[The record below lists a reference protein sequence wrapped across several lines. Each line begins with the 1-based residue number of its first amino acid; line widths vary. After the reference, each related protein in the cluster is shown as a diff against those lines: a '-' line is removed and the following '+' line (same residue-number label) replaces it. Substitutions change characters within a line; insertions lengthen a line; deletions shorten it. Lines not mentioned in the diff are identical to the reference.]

1 MAKKN
6 IEIPK
11 DNNIIRMP
19 LEEVMPDNYLPYAVE
34 VAKDR
39 ALPDV
44 RDGLKPVHRRI
55 LYGAYMLKAFPDKPY
70 YKSARIVGDILGKYH
85 PHGDSSV
92 YDAMVI
98 LAQNFSTRA
107 PLIDGHGNWGSIDG
121 DGAAAMRYTE
131 ARLSSISMEMLR
143 DIEKNVVDMV
153 PNYSDSEME
162 PKVLPA
168 RYPNLLVNGTFG
180 IAVGLSTN
188 IPPHNL
194 KEVIDGTLAYIDNN
208 EITTRELMNYIKG
221 PDLPTGGVLIGE
233 KTLLSAYETGE
244 GKVTL
249 RAKAKI
255 ETLEN
260 GRLGIV
266 ITEFPYR
273 RNKARILQTISD
285 MTGDKRHAKA
295 LDGIV
300 DIRDESD
307 RTGIRAV
314 IEFKKAVDHD
324 MADKVLKYLYKKT
337 DLQGN
342 ISFNMVALADGK
354 PETMGLKTIISHYV
368 NHQKDVV
375 TRRTK
380 RELEVAEKRFHIV
393 EGFIKAIG
401 IMDEVIATIRASKSK
416 KDAHEN
422 LVLKFG
428 FTDLQAEAI
437 LELMLYRLTGL
448 EIKVF
453 QKEHKE
459 LSKKIKA
466 LRKILENESVLLGVI
481 KDELKEVAEVY
492 GDERRTALIED
503 ESEAKI
509 DLEELIVAEDVMV
522 TLSNEGFIKKI
533 PLKTYNRSNV
543 DENEIEYR
551 EGDYLKF
558 LIKSNTK
565 DTLAIFTDKGT
576 VYQIKCNSVADK
588 KWKDKGE
595 RLEDLIRGLS
605 LEDEKIIALESIENF
620 LPNKCFKFITANG
633 LIKKTTLDK
642 FVTAYSKLMAIKL
655 KNDDLLASV
664 SLIDSQDEERF
675 VEIET
680 TNGLNFVVSEPE
692 LEFTDRNI
700 LGIQLVPLKSGNQIK
715 SIRFVD
721 NYEYKEFIIGINKK
735 GNIKTFS
742 NMNSNSYE
750 KVKVNSFRNIIA
762 FSNKGKVFKFPA
774 YLLQNTEES
783 NISDLVDGFEK
794 DELIIKVA
802 PINEFGKIGED
813 LFVYFFSREG
823 LVKKTSL
830 REFLGEFNNQ
840 IAYKF
845 KTPKDE
851 LVNVD
856 INFENATVILVTKNG
871 MGIKFL
877 ATAINPMG
885 RVASGVTGISLKD
898 DNKVI
903 FGKVIPPTEGIDD
916 KTLEAY
922 NDYKKEL
929 TSNYEKLV
937 LESKQKEKAEVN
949 IEDIKLQNRAGRGS
963 SLMILV
969 LEDYIRDV
977 IIESVKL
984 L

>member
-522 TLSNEGFIKKI
+522 TLSNEGFIKKL

-700 LGIQLVPLKSGNQIK
+700 LGVQLVPLKSGNQIK

-871 MGIKFL
+871 MGIKFS

-903 FGKVIPPTEGIDD
+903 FGKVIPLAEGIDD

-977 IIESVKL
+977 IIK
-984 L
+984 

>member
-194 KEVIDGTLAYIDNN
+194 REVIDGTLAYIDNN

-337 DLQGN
+337 DLQSN

-422 LVLKFG
+422 LVSKFG

-700 LGIQLVPLKSGNQIK
+700 LGVQLVPLKSGNQIK

-851 LVNVD
+851 LINVD

-871 MGIKFL
+871 IGIKFL

-903 FGKVIPPTEGIDD
+903 FGKVIPPSEGIDD

-977 IIESVKL
+977 IIK
-984 L
+984 

>member
-194 KEVIDGTLAYIDNN
+194 REVIDGTLAYIDNN

-700 LGIQLVPLKSGNQIK
+700 LGVQLVQLKSGNQIK

-856 INFENATVILVTKNG
+856 INFENAIVILVTKNG
-871 MGIKFL
+871 MGIKFS

-903 FGKVIPPTEGIDD
+903 FGKVIPPSEGIDD

-977 IIESVKL
+977 IIK
-984 L
+984 

>member
-194 KEVIDGTLAYIDNN
+194 REVIDGTLAYIDNN

-422 LVLKFG
+422 LVSKFG

-481 KDELKEVAEVY
+481 KDELKEVSEVY

-700 LGIQLVPLKSGNQIK
+700 LGVQLVPLKSGNQIK

-750 KVKVNSFRNIIA
+750 KIKVNSFRNIIA

-851 LVNVD
+851 LINVD

-903 FGKVIPPTEGIDD
+903 FGKVIPPSEGIDD

-977 IIESVKL
+977 IIK
-984 L
+984 

>member
-92 YDAMVI
+92 YYAMVI

-194 KEVIDGTLAYIDNN
+194 REVIDGTLAYIDNN

-255 ETLEN
+255 EALEN

-422 LVLKFG
+422 LVSKFG

-700 LGIQLVPLKSGNQIK
+700 LGVQLVPLKSGNQIK

-851 LVNVD
+851 LINVD

-903 FGKVIPPTEGIDD
+903 FGKVIPPSEGIDD

-977 IIESVKL
+977 IIK
-984 L
+984 

>member
-55 LYGAYMLKAFPDKPY
+55 LYGVYMLKAFPDKPY

-194 KEVIDGTLAYIDNN
+194 REVIDGTLAYIDNN

-422 LVLKFG
+422 LVSKFG

-595 RLEDLIRGLS
+595 RLEDLIRGLRKKKK
-605 LEDEKIIALESIENF
+605 KIIALESIENF

-700 LGIQLVPLKSGNQIK
+700 LGVQLVPLKSGNQIK

-903 FGKVIPPTEGIDD
+903 FGKVIPPSEGIDD

-977 IIESVKL
+977 IIK
-984 L
+984 

>member
-194 KEVIDGTLAYIDNN
+194 REVIDGTLAYIDNN

-422 LVLKFG
+422 LVSKFG

-576 VYQIKCNSVADK
+576 VYQIKCNSVSDK

-642 FVTAYSKLMAIKL
+642 FVTAYSKLIAIKL

-851 LVNVD
+851 LINVD

-871 MGIKFL
+871 MGIKFS

-903 FGKVIPPTEGIDD
+903 FGKVIPPSEGIDD

-929 TSNYEKLV
+929 TSNYEKLI

-977 IIESVKL
+977 IIK
-984 L
+984 

>member
-194 KEVIDGTLAYIDNN
+194 REVIDGTLAYIDNN

-422 LVLKFG
+422 LVSKFG

-558 LIKSNTK
+558 LVKSNTK

-700 LGIQLVPLKSGNQIK
+700 LGVQLVPLKSGNQIK

-903 FGKVIPPTEGIDD
+903 FGKVIPPSEDIDD

-977 IIESVKL
+977 IIK
-984 L
+984 

>member
-194 KEVIDGTLAYIDNN
+194 REVIDGTLAYIDNN

-422 LVLKFG
+422 LVSKFG

-565 DTLAIFTDKGT
+565 DTLGIFTDKGT

-700 LGIQLVPLKSGNQIK
+700 LGVQLVPLKSGNQIK

-871 MGIKFL
+871 MGIKFS

-903 FGKVIPPTEGIDD
+903 FGKVIPPSEGIDD

-949 IEDIKLQNRAGRGS
+949 IEDVKLQNRAGRGS

-977 IIESVKL
+977 IIK
-984 L
+984 

>member
-194 KEVIDGTLAYIDNN
+194 REVIDGTLAYIDNN

-422 LVLKFG
+422 LVSKFG

-522 TLSNEGFIKKI
+522 TLSNEGFIKKL

-700 LGIQLVPLKSGNQIK
+700 LGVQLVPLKSDNQIK

-750 KVKVNSFRNIIA
+750 KVKVNSFINVIA

-871 MGIKFL
+871 MGIKFS

-898 DNKVI
+898 DNKVV
-903 FGKVIPPTEGIDD
+903 FGKVIPLAEGIDD

-929 TSNYEKLV
+929 TSNYEKLI

-977 IIESVKL
+977 IIK
-984 L
+984 

>member
-194 KEVIDGTLAYIDNN
+194 REVIDGTLAYIDNN

-605 LEDEKIIALESIENF
+605 LEGEKIIALESIENF

-977 IIESVKL
+977 IIK
-984 L
+984 

>member
-194 KEVIDGTLAYIDNN
+194 REVIDGTLAYIDNN

-422 LVLKFG
+422 LVSKFG

-522 TLSNEGFIKKI
+522 TLSNEGFIKKL

-700 LGIQLVPLKSGNQIK
+700 LGVQLVPLKSGNQIK

-877 ATAINPMG
+877 ATAINPIG

-903 FGKVIPPTEGIDD
+903 FGKVIPPSEDIDD

-929 TSNYEKLV
+929 TSNYEKLI

-977 IIESVKL
+977 IIK
-984 L
+984 

>member
-194 KEVIDGTLAYIDNN
+194 REVIDGTLAYIDNN

-422 LVLKFG
+422 LVSKFG

-700 LGIQLVPLKSGNQIK
+700 LGVQLVPLKSGNQIK

-742 NMNSNSYE
+742 NMNINSYE

-871 MGIKFL
+871 MGIKFS

-903 FGKVIPPTEGIDD
+903 FGKVIPPSEDIDD

-929 TSNYEKLV
+929 TSNYEKLI

-977 IIESVKL
+977 IIK
-984 L
+984 

>member
-92 YDAMVI
+92 YNAMVI

-194 KEVIDGTLAYIDNN
+194 REVIDGTLAYIDNN

-422 LVLKFG
+422 LVSKFG

-700 LGIQLVPLKSGNQIK
+700 LGVQLVPLKSGNQIK

-750 KVKVNSFRNIIA
+750 KIKVNSFRNIIA

-871 MGIKFL
+871 MGIKFS

-903 FGKVIPPTEGIDD
+903 FGKVIPPSEGIDD

-929 TSNYEKLV
+929 TSNYEKLI

-977 IIESVKL
+977 IIK
-984 L
+984 

>member
-194 KEVIDGTLAYIDNN
+194 REVIDGTLAYIDNN

-422 LVLKFG
+422 LVSKFE

-700 LGIQLVPLKSGNQIK
+700 LGVQLVPLKSGNQIK

-742 NMNSNSYE
+742 NMNSSSYE
-750 KVKVNSFRNIIA
+750 KVKVNSFRNVIA

-871 MGIKFL
+871 MGIKFS

-903 FGKVIPPTEGIDD
+903 FGKVIPLAEGIDD

-929 TSNYEKLV
+929 TSNYEKLI

-977 IIESVKL
+977 IIK
-984 L
+984 

>member
-194 KEVIDGTLAYIDNN
+194 REVIDGTLAYIDNN

-368 NHQKDVV
+368 NHQKYVV

-492 GDERRTALIED
+492 GDERRTVLIED

-700 LGIQLVPLKSGNQIK
+700 LGVQLVPLKSGNQIK

-903 FGKVIPPTEGIDD
+903 FGKVIPPSEGIDD

-977 IIESVKL
+977 IIK
-984 L
+984 

>member
-194 KEVIDGTLAYIDNN
+194 REVIDGTLAYIDNN

-422 LVLKFG
+422 LVSKFG

-700 LGIQLVPLKSGNQIK
+700 LGVQLVPLKSGNQIK

-742 NMNSNSYE
+742 NMNSSSYE
-750 KVKVNSFRNIIA
+750 KVKVNSFRNVIA

-871 MGIKFL
+871 MGIKFS

-898 DNKVI
+898 DNKVV
-903 FGKVIPPTEGIDD
+903 FGKVIPLAEGIDD

-929 TSNYEKLV
+929 TSNYEKLI

-977 IIESVKL
+977 IIK
-984 L
+984 

>member
-194 KEVIDGTLAYIDNN
+194 REVIDGTLAYIDNN

-314 IEFKKAVDHD
+314 IEFKKAIDHD

-422 LVLKFG
+422 LVSKFG

-522 TLSNEGFIKKI
+522 TLSNEGFIKKL

-680 TNGLNFVVSEPE
+680 TNGLNFVFSEPE

-700 LGIQLVPLKSGNQIK
+700 LGVQLVPLKSGNQIK

-742 NMNSNSYE
+742 NMNSSSYE
-750 KVKVNSFRNIIA
+750 KVKVNSFRNVIA

-871 MGIKFL
+871 MGIKFS

-903 FGKVIPPTEGIDD
+903 FGKVIPLAEGIDD

-929 TSNYEKLV
+929 TSNYEKLI

-977 IIESVKL
+977 IIK
-984 L
+984 

>member
-194 KEVIDGTLAYIDNN
+194 REVIDGTLAYIDNN

-700 LGIQLVPLKSGNQIK
+700 LGVQLVPLKSGNQIK

-750 KVKVNSFRNIIA
+750 KVKINSFRNIIV

-885 RVASGVTGISLKD
+885 RIASGVTGISLKD

-903 FGKVIPPTEGIDD
+903 FGKVIPPSEGIDD

-977 IIESVKL
+977 IIK
-984 L
+984 

>member
-194 KEVIDGTLAYIDNN
+194 REVIDGTLAYIDNN

-422 LVLKFG
+422 LVSKFG

-700 LGIQLVPLKSGNQIK
+700 LGVQLVPLKSGNQIK

-721 NYEYKEFIIGINKK
+721 NYEYKEFIIGISKK

-813 LFVYFFSREG
+813 LFVYFFSKEG

-851 LVNVD
+851 LINVD

-871 MGIKFL
+871 MGIKFS

-903 FGKVIPPTEGIDD
+903 FGKVIPLTEGIDD

-977 IIESVKL
+977 IIK
-984 L
+984 